1 MSAAQAWM
9 DVCLSR
15 EGGRPE
21 PRPSTLPTHRFWE
34 SGVVREPAPGA
45 CKDHA
50 PSWRPHTFVANS
62 CCYCSALSASRRQA
76 SDVTAFLERSTFLNI
91 VMQVLEESCGQNTF

>member
-1 MSAAQAWM
+1 MNAAQAWM
-9 DVCLSR
+9 GARLSR
-15 EGGRPE
+15 EDGCPE
-21 PRPSTLPTHRFWE
+21 PCPSTLPTHRVWE

-50 PSWRPHTFVANS
+50 PSWHPHTFVANS

-76 SDVTAFLERSTFLNI
+76 SGVTAFPEHSTLLNI
-91 VMQVLEESCGQNTF
+91 VMQVFGESCG